1 MASDKEPGSVGGAG
15 SGSVPASDNQKVRKS
30 AGMRGSPRN
39 AAPEHRPISTTPKAR
54 IEAKQPERV
63 STSRYAKPKVLMGEV
78 AAPRGQQIGQQRD
91 AFRAFM
97 IARHLRPSDWAR
109 AAGIAP
115 GEIMAFLTGHARTIA
130 PGSLEKLAAAA
141 GCGVEDFFH

>member
-1 MASDKEPGSVGGAG
+1 MASDKEP
-15 SGSVPASDNQKVRKS
+15 PIRRS

-54 IEAKQPERV
+54 PQAQQPERV

-115 GEIMAFLTGHARTIA
+115 GEILAFLTGHARSIA
-130 PGSLEKLAAAA
+130 PASLEKLARAA
-141 GCGVEDFFH
+141 GCAVEDFFN

>member
-1 MASDKEPGSVGGAG
+1 
-15 SGSVPASDNQKVRKS
+15 
-30 AGMRGSPRN
+30 MRGSPRN
-39 AAPEHRPISTTPKAR
+39 AAPEHRPISTTPKAMP
-54 IEAKQPERV
+54 EAPQREKV

-78 AAPRGQQIGQQRD
+78 AAPRGEQIGQQRD

-115 GEIMAFLTGHARTIA
+115 GEIMAFLTGHARAIA
-130 PGSLEKLAAAA
+130 PASLEKLARTA
-141 GCGVEDFFH
+141 GCAVEDFF

>member
-1 MASDKEPGSVGGAG
+1 
-15 SGSVPASDNQKVRKS
+15 
-30 AGMRGSPRN
+30 MRGSPRN

-54 IEAKQPERV
+54 PEAKLPERV

-78 AAPRGQQIGQQRD
+78 AAPRGQEISSRRD

-97 IARHLRPSDWAR
+97 VARHLRPSEWAK

-115 GEIMAFLTGHARTIA
+115 GEIMAFLTGHARVIA
-130 PGSLEKLAAAA
+130 PASLEKLARAANCA
-141 GCGVEDFFH
+141 IEDMFR